1 MDDIDRLLTIIENRT
16 RRRILEMIT
25 EAPSY
30 PLQISKEL
38 GVSQQAI
45 MKNLALMEQ
54 NGLVSSYRESSNMG
68 PERIVYVPNKE
79 FTLVV
84 DLNDRM
90 FSAKVIGY
98 SERGMTHDDVDGE
111 FLERAEKRIA
121 RIDDRLAHLEAEKA
135 ELIRMRQ
142 ETMDAVMGSLPDY
155 VNDDLRQVIHDKLSG
170 TTGRAVPSDNQNE
183 V

>member
-30 PLQISKEL
+30 PLQLSKEL
-38 GVSQQAI
+38 GVSQQAV

-79 FTLVV
+79 FTLVI

-90 FSAKVIGY
+90 FSARVIGL
-98 SERGMTHDDVDGE
+98 SDRATAQDEREMEILEKAEGRIGE
-111 FLERAEKRIA
+111 
-121 RIDDRLAHLEAEKA
+121 IDRRLARLEAEKA
-135 ELIRMRQ
+135 ELIRMKN
-142 ETMDAVMGSLPDY
+142 ETIDSVMGSLPEGMDEAKRKAVY
-155 VNDDLRQVIHDKLSG
+155 ERLSR
-170 TTGRAVPSDNQNE
+170 TTGRADPSE
-183 V
+183 